1 MQQETTK
8 SLEIT
13 TDGVWHELRT
23 RHELPLA
30 AQREFDYAPE
40 SDEPRFVLVGDD
52 WYDTLDTQRISTQTG
67 AQMGYAIVV
76 KPEDPLAQWDAIVTE
91 SYWSGKLFKFGSDDT
106 VMVGRYA
113 S

>member
-1 MQQETTK
+1 MESGMGQEVKK

-30 AQREFDYAPE
+30 AQKEFDYAPE

-52 WYDTLDTQRISTQTG
+52 WYDAVADEGL
-67 AQMGYAIVV
+67 GY
-76 KPEDPLAQWDAIVTE
+76 KKH
-91 SYWSGKLFKFGSDDT
+91 S
-106 VMVGRYA
+106 
-113 S
+113 